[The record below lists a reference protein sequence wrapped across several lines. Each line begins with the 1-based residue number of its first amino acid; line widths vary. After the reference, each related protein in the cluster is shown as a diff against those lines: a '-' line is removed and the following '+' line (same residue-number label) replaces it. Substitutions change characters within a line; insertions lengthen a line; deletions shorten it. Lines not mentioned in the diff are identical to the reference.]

1 MNAAV
6 RKSLRFARVR
16 AVQHNLAAVAAHKAA
31 KQVEALEASIGKLVS
46 LRDGMCA
53 APGAASGAALAA
65 TGEIAMRLDQARAT
79 VAVSAANARIRAI
92 GFQEAR
98 LAARLKQETADKLTG
113 KAIKA
118 AEQQVERKLAARGL
132 PRRRHQE
139 S

>member
-6 RKSLRFARVR
+6 RKSQRFARVR
-16 AVQHNLAAVAAHKAA
+16 AAQHNLAAVAAHKAA

-46 LRDGMCA
+46 LRDGMRA
-53 APGAASGAALAA
+53 APGPVAGASLAA

-79 VAVSAANARIRAI
+79 VAASAANARIRSLD
-92 GFQEAR
+92 FQQAL
-98 LAARLKQETADKLTG
+98 LAARVKQESADRLTG

-118 AEQQVERKLAARGL
+118 AEQQVERKLAARSL
-132 PRRRHQE
+132 RRKRSQE

>member
-6 RKSLRFARVR
+6 RKSQRFARVR

-31 KQVEALEASIGKLVS
+31 RQVEALEASIGKLVS
-46 LRDGMCA
+46 LRDGMRA
-53 APGAASGAALAA
+53 APGTVSGGSLAA

-79 VAVSAANARIRAI
+79 VAASAANARVRALD
-92 GFQEAR
+92 FQQAR
-98 LAARLKQETADKLTG
+98 LAARMKQESADRLTG

-118 AEQQVERKLAARGL
+118 AEKQVERKLAARGL
-132 PRRRHQE
+132 PRKRNQE

>member
-6 RKSLRFARVR
+6 RKSQRFARVR

-31 KQVEALEASIGKLVS
+31 RQVEALEASIGKLVS
-46 LRDGMCA
+46 LRDGMRP
-53 APGAASGAALAA
+53 APGTVSGGSLAA

-79 VAVSAANARIRAI
+79 VAASAANARVRALD
-92 GFQEAR
+92 FQEAR
-98 LAARLKQETADKLTG
+98 LAARMKQESADRLTG

-118 AEQQVERKLAARGL
+118 AEKQVERKLAARGL
-132 PRRRHQE
+132 PRKRNQE

>member
-46 LRDGMCA
+46 LRDGMRA
-53 APGAASGAALAA
+53 APGVVTGASLAA
-65 TGEIAMRLDQARAT
+65 TGEIAMRLEQARAT
-79 VAVSAANARIRAI
+79 VAVSAASARARAL

-98 LAARLKQETADKLTG
+98 LAARMKQESADRLTD

-118 AEQQVERKLAARGL
+118 AERQVERKLAARGL
-132 PRRRHQE
+132 PRKRNQE